1 MRVRAT
7 VAYDGGPFHGFV
19 VNEGVRTVA
28 GELDDALSRVV
39 GTTIAVTCAGR
50 TDRGVHAVGQVVSFD
65 VPDDTDLDRV
75 RRSVNRQCAPSV
87 VLRSLGRAGD
97 DFDARFT
104 ATGRS
109 YRYRVLNRRDPDP
122 FLAGTAWHVRDP
134 LDVPAMQ
141 SAADHLVGEHD
152 FSSFCRR
159 RPPLPDGTAATMV
172 RRITGASWR
181 RLDDDLSGV
190 ELLEFEVSASAFCHQ
205 MVRSVVGT
213 LVDVGR
219 GRLAAGSIPG
229 ILAACDRRAAGEPAP
244 PGGLTFWSVA
254 YPEEGG
260 ASYSDGAPEV
270 S

>member
-159 RPPLPDGTAATMV
+159 RKVATDSVAPKLIRRIETLGWQGPDDDGLLVHHYRPCLLSPDGPLDRGNAG
-172 RRITGASWR
+172 RRRPGEAQR
-181 RLDDDLSGV
+181 R
-190 ELLEFEVSASAFCHQ
+190 
-205 MVRSVVGT
+205 
-213 LVDVGR
+213 
-219 GRLAAGSIPG
+219 
-229 ILAACDRRAAGEPAP
+229 
-244 PGGLTFWSVA
+244 
-254 YPEEGG
+254 
-260 ASYSDGAPEV
+260 
-270 S
+270 

>member
-7 VAYDGGPFHGFV
+7 VAYDGGSFHGFV
-19 VNEGVRTVA
+19 VNEDVRTVA

-39 GTTIAVTCAGR
+39 GTTIAVACAGR

-75 RRSVNRQCAPSV
+75 RRSVNRQCGPSV
-87 VLRSLGRAGD
+87 VIRSLGRAGD

-159 RPPLPDGTAATMV
+159 RKVATDSAAPKLI
-172 RRITGASWR
+172 RRIETLGWQGP
-181 RLDDDLSGV
+181 DDDG
-190 ELLEFEVSASAFCHQ
+190 LLEFTITARAFCHQ
-205 MVRSVVGT
+205 MVRSIVGM

-219 GRLAAGSIPG
+219 GRRSVDDVPAILEARERQAAGG
-229 ILAACDRRAAGEPAP
+229 PAP
-244 PGGLTFWSVA
+244 PHGLALWSVR
-254 YPEEGG
+254 YPD
-260 ASYSDGAPEV
+260 A
-270 S
+270 

>member
-7 VAYDGGPFHGFV
+7 VAYDGGPFHGFAA
-19 VNEGVRTVA
+19 NEGVRTIA

-39 GTTIAVTCAGR
+39 GTTISVTCAGR
-50 TDRGVHAVGQVVSFD
+50 TDRGVHAFGQVVSFD
-65 VPDDTDLDRV
+65 APDDTDLDRV
-75 RRSVNRQCAPSV
+75 RRSVNRQCGPSV
-87 VLRSLGRAGD
+87 VLRSLERAGD

-122 FLAGTAWHVRDP
+122 FLAATAWHVTDP

-159 RPPLPDGTAATMV
+159 PKVATDAAAPSLV
-172 RRITGASWR
+172 RRIETVGWQGP
-181 RLDDDLSGV
+181 DDDG
-190 ELLEFEVSASAFCHQ
+190 LLEFSITASAFCHQ
-205 MVRSVVGT
+205 MVRSIVGT

-219 GRLAAGSIPG
+219 GRRSVDDVPGMLEARDRQAAGS
-229 ILAACDRRAAGEPAP
+229 PAP
-244 PGGLTFWSVA
+244 PHGLVLWSVR
-254 YPEEGG
+254 YPD
-260 ASYSDGAPEV
+260 A
-270 S
+270 

>member
-7 VAYDGGPFHGFV
+7 VAYDGGPFHGFAA
-19 VNEGVRTVA
+19 NEGVRTIA

-39 GTTIAVTCAGR
+39 GTTISVTCAGR
-50 TDRGVHAVGQVVSFD
+50 TDRGVHAFGQVVSFD
-65 VPDDTDLDRV
+65 APDDTDLDRV
-75 RRSVNRQCAPSV
+75 RRSVNRQCGPSV
-87 VLRSLGRAGD
+87 VLRSLERAGD

-122 FLAGTAWHVRDP
+122 FLAATAWHVTDP

-159 RPPLPDGTAATMV
+159 RKVATDIAAPKLI
-172 RRITGASWR
+172 RRIETLGWQGP
-181 RLDDDLSGV
+181 DDDG
-190 ELLEFEVSASAFCHQ
+190 LLEFSITASAFCHQ
-205 MVRSVVGT
+205 MVRSIVGT

-219 GRLAAGSIPG
+219 GRHSVDDVPGMLEARDRQAAGS
-229 ILAACDRRAAGEPAP
+229 PAP
-244 PGGLTFWSVA
+244 PRGLVLWSVRSPDA
-254 YPEEGG
+254 
-260 ASYSDGAPEV
+260 
-270 S
+270 

>member
-7 VAYDGGPFHGFV
+7 VAYDGGPFHGFAA
-19 VNEGVRTVA
+19 NEGVRTIA

-39 GTTIAVTCAGR
+39 GTTISVTCAGR
-50 TDRGVHAVGQVVSFD
+50 TDRGVHAFGQVVSFD
-65 VPDDTDLDRV
+65 APDDTDLDRV
-75 RRSVNRQCAPSV
+75 RRSVNRQCGPSV
-87 VLRSLGRAGD
+87 VLRSLERAGD

-122 FLAGTAWHVRDP
+122 FLAATAWHVTDP

-159 RPPLPDGTAATMV
+159 PKVATDAAAPSLV
-172 RRITGASWR
+172 RRIETVGWQGP
-181 RLDDDLSGV
+181 DDEG
-190 ELLEFEVSASAFCHQ
+190 LLEFSITASAFCHQ
-205 MVRSVVGT
+205 MVRSIVGT

-219 GRLAAGSIPG
+219 GRRSVDDVPGMLEARDRQAAGS
-229 ILAACDRRAAGEPAP
+229 PAP
-244 PGGLTFWSVA
+244 PHGLVLWSVR
-254 YPEEGG
+254 YPD
-260 ASYSDGAPEV
+260 A
-270 S
+270 

>member
-7 VAYDGGPFHGFV
+7 VAYDGGSFHGFV
-19 VNEGVRTVA
+19 VNEDVRTVA

-39 GTTIAVTCAGR
+39 GTTIAVACAGR

-75 RRSVNRQCAPSV
+75 RRSVNRQCGPSV
-87 VLRSLGRAGD
+87 VLRSLERAGD

-122 FLAGTAWHVRDP
+122 FLAATAWHVTDP

-159 RPPLPDGTAATMV
+159 PKVATDAAAPSLV
-172 RRITGASWR
+172 RRIETVGWQGP
-181 RLDDDLSGV
+181 DDDG
-190 ELLEFEVSASAFCHQ
+190 LLEFSITASAFCHQ
-205 MVRSVVGT
+205 MVRSIVGT

-219 GRLAAGSIPG
+219 GRHSVDDVPGMLEARDRQAAGS
-229 ILAACDRRAAGEPAP
+229 PAP
-244 PGGLTFWSVA
+244 SHGLVLWSVR
-254 YPEEGG
+254 YPD
-260 ASYSDGAPEV
+260 A
-270 S
+270 

>member
-7 VAYDGGPFHGFV
+7 VAYDGGSFHGFV
-19 VNEGVRTVA
+19 VNEDVRTVA

-39 GTTIAVTCAGR
+39 GTTIAVACAGR

-75 RRSVNRQCAPSV
+75 RRSVNRQCGPSV
-87 VLRSLGRAGD
+87 VIRSLGRAGD

-122 FLAGTAWHVRDP
+122 FLASTAWHVRDP

-159 RPPLPDGTAATMV
+159 RKVATDSAAPKLI
-172 RRITGASWR
+172 RRIETLGWQGT
-181 RLDDDLSGV
+181 DDDG
-190 ELLEFEVSASAFCHQ
+190 LLEFTITAPAFCHQ
-205 MVRSVVGT
+205 MVRSIVGM

-219 GRLAAGSIPG
+219 GRRSVDDVPAILEARERQAAGG
-229 ILAACDRRAAGEPAP
+229 PAP
-244 PGGLTFWSVA
+244 PHGLALWSVR
-254 YPEEGG
+254 YPD
-260 ASYSDGAPEV
+260 A
-270 S
+270 

>member
-19 VNEGVRTVA
+19 VNEDVRTVA

-65 VPDDTDLDRV
+65 APDDTDLDRV
-75 RRSVNRQCAPSV
+75 RRSVNRQCGPSV
-87 VLRSLGRAGD
+87 VLRSLERAGD

-152 FSSFCRR
+152 FSSFC
-159 RPPLPDGTAATMV
+159 
-172 RRITGASWR
+172 
-181 RLDDDLSGV
+181 
-190 ELLEFEVSASAFCHQ
+190 HQ
-205 MVRSVVGT
+205 MVRSIVGM

-219 GRLAAGSIPG
+219 GRRSVDDVPAILEARERQAAGG
-229 ILAACDRRAAGEPAP
+229 PAP
-244 PGGLTFWSVA
+244 PHGLALWSVR
-254 YPEEGG
+254 YPD
-260 ASYSDGAPEV
+260 A
-270 S
+270 